1 MEFRG
6 PSVLAVLRLM
16 TSSYLVGCPIGP
28 SASRCCAYRGKAV
41 ESYPCVPI
49 RFIQS
54 ALWADCPIFDIRL
67 DDPKDCY
74 AWPRGADK
82 RARSCQVVPRTDSAP
97 MSGAWIG
104 LALS

>member
-1 MEFRG
+1 M
-6 PSVLAVLRLM
+6 
-16 TSSYLVGCPIGP
+16 
-28 SASRCCAYRGKAV
+28 

-82 RARSCQVVPRTDSAP
+82 RARSCQVRAAHRFSADERRLDRL
-97 MSGAWIG
+97 GIE
-104 LALS
+104 LI